1 MKIKI
6 DRRTVDRATLITGTP
21 EYGDVRRYYEIG
33 PAIIVCRNG
42 LDLVSLANRVV
53 DARVGWDT
61 AQPGF
66 TTDEARIGTERTK
79 VTIYRMLRGQWYEKT
94 LGELLAATESD

>member
-6 DRRTVDRATLITGTP
+6 DHRTANSATLITGTP
-21 EYGDVRRYYEIG
+21 EYGDIRRYYEVG
-33 PAIIVCRNG
+33 PAIIVCRND
-42 LDLVSLANRVV
+42 LDLVSLVNRVV
-53 DARVGWDT
+53 DAQVGWDT

-79 VTIYRMLRGQWYEKT
+79 VTIYRMLRGRWYKKT
-94 LGELLAATESD
+94 LGEVLAATED